1 MKELTINEKRIFIYN
16 YINRLFTKIINHNEI
31 TDIESD
37 YSDESE
43 SEMYYNE

>member
-1 MKELTINEKRIFIYN
+1 MTITEKRVFIYN
-16 YINRLFTKIINHNEI
+16 YINRLYHNIINFNQI

-37 YSDESE
+37 YSDGSD